1 MGYDDVSKAYKVFNP
16 PNQKIMI
23 KEDVVFNKSTPK
35 VFAFKERKLDFTI
48 EGLVFLSLESSQDE
62 PHIASKI

>member
-16 PNQKIMI
+16 PNLKIMI

-35 VFAFKERKLDFTI
+35 AFALKEKKLYFTI
-48 EGLVFLSLESSQDE
+48 EGLVSLSLESSEDE
-62 PHIASKI
+62 PLLRTT